1 MQFVQIPP
9 SHPLRE
15 QAENSIRTVYAD
27 QYGAQLE
34 SFPNLLVALVDDEG
48 EVSCAAGLRF
58 EADGFFSEI
67 YLDNSIENKLDPLWV
82 SAVTREQIGEITS
95 LAGPKPGACL
105 LLVQHIIGLFR
116 SNGVTWAFF
125 TGTERLRAI
134 LRRSGVPHLDLAAAR
149 IDDVDN
155 PLQWGTYYESNPRVV
170 AVHDAMLTIVPPAE
184 VARGEVA
191 TIA

>member
-9 SHPLRE
+9 AHSLRA
-15 QAENSIRTVYAD
+15 QAEDCIRAVYAEHF
-27 QYGAQLE
+27 GARLE
-34 SFPNLLVALVDDEG
+34 NFPNLLVALVDKKG
-48 EVSCAAGLRF
+48 TIACAAGLRF
-58 EADGFFSEI
+58 EEDGFFSEI
-67 YLDNSIENKLDPLWV
+67 YLDTTIEKKLDPLWV

-95 LAGPKPGACL
+95 LAGARPGACL

-116 SNGVTWAFF
+116 SQGITWAFF

-134 LRRSGVPHLDLAAAR
+134 LRRSGVPHLDLAAAS
-149 IDDVDN
+149 IAVVEN

-184 VARGEVA
+184 AARGEVA
-191 TIA
+191 TRA